1 MKKLELLVNG
11 KSYNVEVIR
20 TGGEVARVI
29 VNGSPYDVVIK
40 DLPEGH
46 FPQVRTTAEKAAQAA
61 AVGFPPAQ
69 MKHEFAAAEGVTVVK
84 SPLPGLILDVKT
96 GVGDSVNAGDT
107 LVVIETMKMENNV
120 VSPVSG
126 VVKEIKVSKD
136 QTVNE
141 GVPLIVIGP
150 LSPFIVND

>member
-1 MKKLELLVNG
+1 VKKLELLVNG
-11 KSYNVEVIR
+11 KAYNVEVIR

-29 VNGSPYDVVIK
+29 VNGSQYDIVIK

-46 FPQVRTTAEKAAQAA
+46 SPQVAA
-61 AVGFPPAQ
+61 APEKLTQATPAGILPDEAR
-69 MKHEFAAAEGVTVVK
+69 HEFPAAEGVTVVRA
-84 SPLPGLILDVKT
+84 PLPGLILDVKVQ
-96 GVGDSVNAGDT
+96 VGDAVNADDT
-107 LVVIETMKMENNV
+107 LLVIETMKMENNV

-141 GVPLIVIGP
+141 GVPLVIIG
-150 LSPFIVND
+150 